1 MLDIAFFILVLA
13 AGIALMLFSSGK
25 VVDYAQKFAVVFDF
39 PPMIVGLVIVAFGT
53 DLPEIANSLLS
64 SAIGHGD
71 INVGNGLGSCVV
83 QITLVLGLI
92 PFLAKK
98 DILLS
103 RKNTLLMGGAA
114 VIAVLAA
121 ILALFGNEISRGN
134 ALALILMYPVLMIIS
149 DIGYNY
155 PKIPEPKA
163 AKGRWWLYLALLILG
178 LAGIGLGAYLTIDA
192 IIGLSAVLGVNE
204 YIVSFFIAAIGT
216 SLPELVVNIAAV
228 RQKHYG
234 IAIGNIIGSNIIDAT
249 FAIGIGPLFFP
260 ITFSSEIAGL
270 TAWYLLIATVVIVGL
285 AAWKRKVDRQVGAV
299 CLAFYLL
306 SFAILAYKL
315 TL

>member
-13 AGIALMLFSSGK
+13 AGIALMLFSSDK